1 MRKNT
6 EAQVGGGVAG
16 GSEEGPVMGLER
28 SGDVVP
34 TENVGQPGNGEEPA
48 RAVKPFGIAKRVVW
62 EAYRHVRANQ
72 GAAGID
78 GESVEMFEANLKD
91 NLYRVWNRMSSGS
104 YMPPAI
110 RLVEIPKKT
119 GGVRTL
125 GIATIEDRIAQT
137 VAKAYIEPALEQL
150 FHPDSYGYRP
160 NKSALQAAGVNRA
173 SSWQYDWA
181 IDGDILT
188 AINELDCTL

>member
-6 EAQVGGGVAG
+6 EAQVGGGVAD

-28 SGDVVP
+28 SSDVVP
-34 TENVGQPGNGEEPA
+34 TESVGQPGNGEEPA
-48 RAVKPFGIAKRVVW
+48 RKVKPFGIAKRVVW
-62 EAYRHVRANQ
+62 EAYRHVKANR

-78 GESVEMFEANLKD
+78 GESMEMFEANLKD

-110 RLVEIPKKT
+110 RLVEIPEKS
-119 GGVRTL
+119 GGGRTL
-125 GIATIEDRIAQT
+125 GIAAIGDRIAQA

-150 FHPDSYGYRP
+150 FHPGTYGHRP
-160 NKSALQAAGVNRA
+160 NESALQAVWGNRVRC
-173 SSWQYDWA
+173 WEY
-181 IDGDILT
+181 
-188 AINELDCTL
+188 ER